1 MEISENNL
9 DMMLNDMKREQVRI
23 LNNNDSKDQEYDL
36 KYGALLNSICVSINR
51 IKQLRQIKNKSKN

>member
-9 DMMLNDMKREQVRI
+9 DIILNDMKREQVRI
-23 LNNNDSKDQEYDL
+23 LNNNDNEDQEYNL

-51 IKQLRQIKNKSKN
+51 IKKLRQAKNKSKN